1 MRPIAEDETR
11 PPKPS
16 LLRTLVI
23 RPFTRS
29 LSSRVL
35 GLVIVFALL
44 GELAIFIP
52 SLSTFHRN
60 WLQEKVNAAQIAAL
74 ALEAA
79 PGQDITESLRHEL
92 LENAE
97 VKRVALKRDG
107 LRELRLDAVSQ
118 EDEMPDMRVIDLRS
132 MGNWASA
139 LSAVEALFAP
149 DGRMLRVLAVPRLES
164 GEFIEIVIAEAPLTR
179 DIGVFALRTLTM
191 SLLIL
196 AVSCTLIYLTLNGVL
211 VLPMRRLTQ
220 HIERFRDRPEDVTY
234 DIRPSGREDE
244 IGRAEYALAAME
256 SEVRGALRQR
266 ARLAA
271 LGAAVAKLAHDLR
284 NSLATA
290 QLVTEN
296 LAASDDPKVRQT
308 APRLERVISRASG
321 LAEAALRYGRAEER
335 APMLQRIALNRALD
349 EAAAEALA
357 PFPDAAWAN
366 AVHPH
371 AAVYADAD
379 HLHRIFVNILR
390 NGAQA
395 SANVGKEVRITAR
408 AVFTQA
414 ATIVELI
421 DRGPGVPDRAK
432 ETLFQP
438 FSISTRV
445 GGSGLGLAITR
456 ELANAMGGD
465 VELADNGPSGAI
477 FAISMRPAEAI
488 EDLTE

>member
-1 MRPIAEDETR
+1 MREIAEDDVH
-11 PPKPS
+11 PPPS
-16 LLRTLVI
+16 LFRRLVV

-35 GLVIVFALL
+35 GLVIAFALL

-52 SLSTFHRN
+52 SLSNFHRS
-60 WLQEKVNAAQIAAL
+60 WLQERVNAAQIAAL

-79 PGQDITESLRHEL
+79 PGQDVTESLRHEL
-92 LENAE
+92 LENAQ
-97 VKRVALKRDG
+97 VRRVALKRDG
-107 LRELRLDAVSQ
+107 ARELRLDAMTR
-118 EDEMPDMRVIDLRS
+118 EDEMPDMRVIDLRTIDTL
-132 MGNWASA
+132 GSA
-139 LSAVEALFAP
+139 LSAIEALIAP
-149 DGRMLRVLAVPRLES
+149 EGRMLRVLATPRLES
-164 GEFIEIVIAEAPLTR
+164 GEFIEIVIVEAPLTS
-179 DIGVFALRTLTM
+179 DLGVFAVRTLTI

-196 AVSCTLIYLTLNGVL
+196 AVTCTLIYLTLNAVL

-244 IGRAEYALAAME
+244 IGRAEHALAVME

-266 ARLAA
+266 ARLAG

-290 QLVTEN
+290 QLVTET
-296 LAASDDPKVRQT
+296 LAASDDPKVRQA

-335 APMLQRIALNRALD
+335 APMLQRVLINRALE

-357 PFPDAAWAN
+357 TFPQAAWAN
-366 AVHPH
+366 AVRPH

-390 NGAQA
+390 NAAQA
-395 SANVGKEVRITAR
+395 SSNAGKQVRITAR
-408 AVFTQA
+408 ASYTPA
-414 ATIVELI
+414 ATIIELA
-421 DRGPGVPDRAK
+421 DHGPGVPEKSR

-477 FAISMRPAEAI
+477 FAISLRPAEAADQ
-488 EDLTE
+488 EPA

>member
-1 MRPIAEDETR
+1 MRQIAEADAR
-11 PPKPS
+11 PPKPGLFRR
-16 LLRTLVI
+16 LLV

-35 GLVIVFALL
+35 GLVIAFALL
-44 GELAIFIP
+44 GELAIFLP
-52 SLSTFHRN
+52 SLSTFHRS
-60 WLQEKVNAAQIAAL
+60 WLQERVNAAQIAAL

-107 LRELRLDAVSQ
+107 LRELRLDAVTL
-118 EDEMPDMRVIDLRS
+118 EDEMPQMRVIDLRT
-132 MGNWASA
+132 MGNWRSA
-139 LSAVEALFAP
+139 ESAIEALLAP
-149 DGRMLRVLAVPRLES
+149 HGRMLRVLATPRLES

-179 DIGVFALRTLTM
+179 DIGAFALRTLAM

-196 AVSCTLIYLTLNGVL
+196 TVTCTLIYLTLNAVL
-211 VLPMRRLTQ
+211 VRPMSRLTQ

-244 IGRAEYALAAME
+244 IGRAEHALAAME
-256 SEVRGALRQR
+256 SEVRAALRQR
-266 ARLAA
+266 SRLAG
-271 LGAAVAKLAHDLR
+271 LGAAVAKISHDLR

-335 APMLQRIALNRALD
+335 APLLQRVALNRALE

-395 SANVGKEVRITAR
+395 SANAGKDVRITAR
-408 AVFTQA
+408 ASYTPD
-414 ATIVELI
+414 ATIVELA
-421 DRGPGVPDRAK
+421 DHGPGVPDRAR

-465 VELADNGPSGAI
+465 VDLADSGPNGAI
-477 FAISMRPAEAI
+477 FAISMRPAEAV
-488 EDLTE
+488 EDLA